1 LRHAAYFHETAELV
15 PRPVAEDGPVDGMLE
30 AYRLD
35 HVIDSFGYRLVEPD
49 GHTMVPEL
57 LAQHGISGP
66 DVSRL
71 TREGVLGP
79 VRLADVSVPRRGQK
93 FGFVM
98 DTRLCDGVYR
108 IAEDADLLVI
118 EATFRNEDHQLAQDY
133 GHLTAG
139 QAGQVAAESGVGTLV
154 LTHFSQRYQD
164 VRGHHD
170 EAAEHFGGSIVV
182 AGDLMRVPVPK
193 RRPAR

>member
-1 LRHAAYFHETAELV
+1 VAV
-15 PRPVAEDGPVDGMLE
+15 DGPVAEGAFGVLE
-30 AYRLD
+30 TYRLD

-49 GHTMVPEL
+49 GRTMVPEL

-71 TREGVLGP
+71 SREGSLGP
-79 VRLADVSVPRRGQK
+79 VRLQDVSHARPGQR

-108 IAEDADLLVI
+108 IAEGADLLVI
-118 EATFRNEDHQLAQDY
+118 EATFRDEDHKLAQGY

-139 QAGQVAAESGVGTLV
+139 QAGKVAAESGVGTLV

-164 VRGHHD
+164 FAGHHD
-170 EAAEHFGGSIVV
+170 EAAEHFGGSVVV
-182 AGDLMRVPVPK
+182 ASDLMRVPVPK
-193 RRPAR
+193 RRPAP